1 MGFTIYQFTGFYK
14 YKHLTWRT
22 SSSSG
27 QTSWRCLLPP
37 VPFPARGIAP
47 EAIHMVRKE
56 MERWADGFTHPAENV
71 EETVDELRMNPL
83 IPKDVPI
90 HGLIFHPRTGE
101 IEVIVNGYTQMK
113 QYYEK

>member
-1 MGFTIYQFTGFYK
+1 MD
-14 YKHLTWRT
+14 
-22 SSSSG
+22 
-27 QTSWRCLLPP
+27 
-37 VPFPARGIAP
+37 RGIAP

-56 MERWADGFTHPAENV
+56 WNAGPMALHILLKNV
-71 EETVDELRMNPL
+71 EDTVDELRMNPL

>member
-1 MGFTIYQFTGFYK
+1 MICRDCLTGCT
-14 YKHLTWRT
+14 HSNRICT
-22 SSSSG
+22 
-27 QTSWRCLLPP
+27 
-37 VPFPARGIAP
+37 
-47 EAIHMVRKE
+47 
-56 MERWADGFTHPAENV
+56 DGFTHPAENV
-71 EETVDELRMNPL
+71 EDTVDELRMNPL

>member
-1 MGFTIYQFTGFYK
+1 MI
-14 YKHLTWRT
+14 
-22 SSSSG
+22 
-27 QTSWRCLLPP
+27 
-37 VPFPARGIAP
+37 
-47 EAIHMVRKE
+47 RKE

-71 EETVDELRMNPL
+71 EDTVDELRMNPL

-113 QYYEK
+113 QYYEKN

>member
-1 MGFTIYQFTGFYK
+1 MK
-14 YKHLTWRT
+14 K
-22 SSSSG
+22 
-27 QTSWRCLLPP
+27 
-37 VPFPARGIAP
+37 
-47 EAIHMVRKE
+47 VRILSLV
-56 MERWADGFTHPAENV
+56 MTMILSMCQPMTVLAENV

-83 IPKDVPI
+83 IPKDVPV